1 MSLIDFTDKTN
12 QCRAYKNK
20 LKNQQC
26 SSRIKNSIF
35 CGKHKNNLEP
45 IYDEN
50 GKIINEI
57 MKDENNTILD
67 KNNTNDINTLS
78 KIASIQPVSSNIY
91 RKLVGSELYNN
102 YLNSR
107 KTYVKES
114 NKHIE
119 LVEYIENSKLELY
132 PYSRILASLEYY
144 KLINRPINRPINQVA
159 NSATNE
165 KITLISPNI
174 SLLESFFHILLKA
187 NTNIDKLVKL
197 QRWIR
202 SSLQSFNYRLHGFAW
217 YNRSLCVND
226 SDFVTLDD
234 IREIP
239 QDDFIS
245 FKDNA
250 GFVYGFSLDSLTDL
264 ILKTDDNFYENFK
277 KSSSSIG
284 MCYRQYI
291 RALHNHYNK
300 IKVNNPYTRDL
311 LPGEFKLK
319 IIRLYTRKIF
329 GKYMRLG
336 NICVSSIIAG
346 SSASDIKVQVRNKC
360 LSVFQK
366 IDMFG
371 YMTNTSWLM
380 DENVKRL
387 KIFYG
392 KLAIQWNLDFGLNNT
407 ARYKISRT
415 HNLFSNLQD
424 IILSRADKYVL
435 LDKILD
441 TLNILVSNGESDA
454 DRNTGCILILYAL
467 ASINPGCIE
476 ANPWLA

>member
-1 MSLIDFTDKTN
+1 
-12 QCRAYKNK
+12 
-20 LKNQQC
+20 
-26 SSRIKNSIF
+26 
-35 CGKHKNNLEP
+35 
-45 IYDEN
+45 
-50 GKIINEI
+50 
-57 MKDENNTILD
+57 
-67 KNNTNDINTLS
+67 
-78 KIASIQPVSSNIY
+78 
-91 RKLVGSELYNN
+91 
-102 YLNSR
+102 
-107 KTYVKES
+107 
-114 NKHIE
+114 
-119 LVEYIENSKLELY
+119 
-132 PYSRILASLEYY
+132 
-144 KLINRPINRPINQVA
+144 
-159 NSATNE
+159 
-165 KITLISPNI
+165 
-174 SLLESFFHILLKA
+174 
-187 NTNIDKLVKL
+187 
-197 QRWIR
+197 
-202 SSLQSFNYRLHGFAW
+202 
-217 YNRSLCVND
+217 
-226 SDFVTLDD
+226 
-234 IREIP
+234 
-239 QDDFIS
+239 
-245 FKDNA
+245 
-250 GFVYGFSLDSLTDL
+250 
-264 ILKTDDNFYENFK
+264 
-277 KSSSSIG
+277 
-284 MCYRQYI
+284 
-291 RALHNHYNK
+291 
-300 IKVNNPYTRDL
+300 
-311 LPGEFKLK
+311 
-319 IIRLYTRKIF
+319 
-329 GKYMRLG
+329 MRLG